1 MTGGDA
7 MQVAITI
14 KATTAEFLDI
24 IQATTTRQG
33 GGERTEREVMRDG
46 DESGEGDTARAE
58 A

>member
-1 MTGGDA
+1 